1 MKAMPPGTVASSP
14 CASAND
20 AVLIETVFRIEI
32 HVSHRKQSSAKSS
45 TRNSGHAVSQ
55 QRRPCNAPS
64 SDGANER
71 RKGLL
76 NGEMRAE
83 GVDTRNGRNV
93 AFRPKRQL
101 FEPFF
106 RERPG
111 AGELHMNKHTILRAL
126 LFVTAVA
133 LAAAVFPANAQDKA
147 AITQELTSKY
157 ALTKT
162 TADRTDI
169 VTAGAILV
177 LKKDGLLMV
186 DVSSSNLYQNTY
198 KDGKITQN
206 ALGKISRFHFPGA
219 PSAPTSGAAQRTFVA
234 GEKMWVT
241 NITVKDNGVDMEL
254 YTDAINDIRYRAVL
268 NFPFKGSDPI
278 GQQADK
284 LVADVFDVQP
294 ADNSD
299 SGGGQQQQ
307 AAAGGQQQAPAG
319 DQQQANQNAPASAD
333 AALAPIPPPPPPA
346 DAPPAAPKTIALG
359 QTKDLVVANFGQPQK
374 IVKLATKEIYYY
386 PDMKVTFVKDKVTDV
401 Q

>member
-1 MKAMPPGTVASSP
+1 M
-14 CASAND
+14 N
-20 AVLIETVFRIEI
+20 
-32 HVSHRKQSSAKSS
+32 
-45 TRNSGHAVSQ
+45 
-55 QRRPCNAPS
+55 
-64 SDGANER
+64 
-71 RKGLL
+71 
-76 NGEMRAE
+76 
-83 GVDTRNGRNV
+83 
-93 AFRPKRQL
+93 
-101 FEPFF
+101 
-106 RERPG
+106 
-111 AGELHMNKHTILRAL
+111 NKHRILPTL

-133 LAAAVFPANAQDKA
+133 LSAAVFPANAQDKA

-186 DVSSSNLYQNTY
+186 DVSSSNLFQNTY

-219 PSAPTSGAAQRTFVA
+219 PSAPSSGAAQRTFVA

-307 AAAGGQQQAPAG
+307 AGSGGQQQQTPAAG
-319 DQQQANQNAPASAD
+319 QANQSAPTQAAAD
-333 AALAPIPPPPPPA
+333 AAPAPIPPPPPPA